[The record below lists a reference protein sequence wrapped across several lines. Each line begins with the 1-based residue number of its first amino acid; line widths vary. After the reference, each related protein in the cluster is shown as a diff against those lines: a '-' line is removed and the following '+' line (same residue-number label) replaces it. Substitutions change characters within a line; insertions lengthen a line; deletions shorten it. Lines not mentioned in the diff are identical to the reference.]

1 VATSLTFDR
10 FFAFFGLR
18 ENPFHVSPDPRFY
31 YPSPGHDKAFT
42 ELLYSIETRQG
53 ITVLTGEAGTGKTTL
68 VNRLLDWLHERNFSS
83 AYVFHSLLRPSDLF
97 DFIARDFGIP
107 SASSEKGALIEA
119 LHKWLVR
126 RHAAGDIPVVII
138 DEAQALSSHTLD
150 ELRLLLNL
158 ETSGGKLIHI
168 VLAGQPELDRKLQ
181 RHQLRQL
188 SQRIMFRC
196 RLPLLNVAQTSS
208 YIATRLSAAGLAE
221 GTLFPEETVR
231 VLHGYAHGIP
241 RVINLLC
248 EHALLNA
255 YSDQHRRITPSDI
268 HCVAAK
274 FDLTHD
280 RIPVEDDYPMTTR
293 MALFLSPD
301 PSPAAA
307 AASMPL
313 DTPQM
318 DTPRMNPLQMDSPQT
333 AEILPIFPVPAP
345 VLQTTE
351 TILSLNPQVAGTPD
365 PGLPPMGDPTPDP
378 SPVSDPPPTEDPQTA
393 PIQDPNPPVENVVA
407 MATISPDSLFAATP
421 VPAESGSRSAA
432 APVGDAVSEVAAASD
447 PQTTEDPQSAPMQE
461 ANQPVE
467 NAVAMA
473 AAAAPS
479 PVEPMLA
486 AESDSPPAA
495 TPKRLAFA
503 PKRLATPMEILA
515 AVPNHVAAARR
526 HPVFGPTRAAFRSK
540 QMPAAPHPAAVSPKP
555 VMPAADMSTPV
566 MPTRPD
572 GVSTSR
578 RETPASN
585 RLASVA
591 KSLTAVFNRIVSEG
605 KQLAAASK
613 RIVPPQF
620 VGSISRYCRGV
631 ADSFKRDLRHW
642 LEASRSTRGASPRSS
657 AAAGPSA
664 RPVGSK
670 KAVVSISKWL
680 REPMAPSLQDNVN
693 PRSANKSRASRPAN
707 RAARRSSRKSS

>member
-1 VATSLTFDR
+1 VASSLTFDR

-31 YPSPGHDKAFT
+31 YSSPGHDKAFT

-68 VNRLLDWLHERNFSS
+68 VNRLLDWLRERNLSS

-119 LHKWLVR
+119 LHKWLFL

-158 ETSGGKLIHI
+158 ETSGGKLLHI

-196 RLPLLNVAQTSS
+196 RLPLLNLAQTGS
-208 YIATRLSAAGLAE
+208 YIATRLSAAGLVE
-221 GTLFPEETVR
+221 GGLFPEETVR
-231 VLHGYAHGIP
+231 VLHGYSRGIP

-274 FDLTHD
+274 FDLTHEP
-280 RIPVEDDYPMTTR
+280 IPAEDDYPMTTR

-307 AASMPL
+307 AGSTPL
-313 DTPQM
+313 VTPQM
-318 DTPRMNPLQMDSPQT
+318 DAPRMNALQMDSPQS

-345 VLQTTE
+345 VPQIIE
-351 TILSLNPQVAGTPD
+351 TILSLNLQVAGTPD
-365 PGLPPMGDPTPDP
+365 PGLPPVGDPTPEP
-378 SPVSDPPPTEDPQTA
+378 SPVSDPPPTEDPQPA
-393 PIQDPNPPVENVVA
+393 PIREPNPPVENVVA
-407 MATISPDSLFAATP
+407 MAALSPDSPFTAMP
-421 VPAESGSRSAA
+421 VAAESGPRSAA
-432 APVGDAVSEVAAASD
+432 APVGDVVSEVAAASD
-447 PQTTEDPQSAPMQE
+447 PRTTEDLQPAPIQE
-461 ANQPVE
+461 ANLPVE
-467 NAVAMA
+467 SVVAMA
-473 AAAAPS
+473 APAPS
-479 PVEPMLA
+479 PVEPVPTRG
-486 AESDSPPAA
+486 SDLLSTA

-515 AVPNHVAAARR
+515 AAPNHVAAARR

-540 QMPAAPHPAAVSPKP
+540 QTPVASHPAAVPPRP
-555 VMPAADMSTPV
+555 VMPVAVTSLPVTPRR
-566 MPTRPD
+566 TD
-572 GVSTSR
+572 EVSTSR
-578 RETPASN
+578 HEAAISN
-585 RLASVA
+585 KLASVA
-591 KSLTAVFNRIVSEG
+591 KSLTVVFGRVVSEG

-613 RIVPPQF
+613 RIVPSQF
-620 VGSISRYCRGV
+620 MVAISRYCRGV
-631 ADSFKRDLRHW
+631 ADSFRRDLRHW
-642 LEASRSTRGASPRSS
+642 LEASRSTRRANPQHA
-657 AAAGPSA
+657 AAAGSA
-664 RPVGSK
+664 ASPVGSK

-680 REPMAPSLQDNVN
+680 REPMASSLQDNAN
-693 PRSANKSRASRPAN
+693 PRSLNKSRTGRPAN
-707 RAARRSSRKSS
+707 RAVRRSSRKSS